1 MDDER
6 QQGSWWG
13 NLETI
18 HPDED
23 HEDYIEEQNDGEK
36 RKKLIAVVVVV
47 GVILVL
53 FLGGVTAFTVFS
65 SNKGNGLDTKKE
77 QTQTQKKRVL
87 SPSW

>member
-36 RKKLIAVVVVV
+36 RK
-47 GVILVL
+47 
-53 FLGGVTAFTVFS
+53 S
-65 SNKGNGLDTKKE
+65 SL
-77 QTQTQKKRVL
+77 L
-87 SPSW
+87 SWLSSASFWCCSSAA

>member
-23 HEDYIEEQNDGEK
+23 HEENKTMARSEK
-36 RKKLIAVVVVV
+36 
-47 GVILVL
+47 
-53 FLGGVTAFTVFS
+53 S
-65 SNKGNGLDTKKE
+65 SL
-77 QTQTQKKRVL
+77 L
-87 SPSW
+87 SWLSSASFWCCSSAA